1 MKQLFARYPALWL
14 ITGLILSALLQSLFA
29 SQAIGMQISFRN
41 DSDVMI
47 QSIKLDFG
55 NANGQSSLLT
65 LRIAPGETRPMLLN
79 HQPGMGFNVKVN
91 YADGRQQSFC
101 ALKGDPARERTLP
114 LQP

>member
-1 MKQLFARYPALWL
+1 MKQLFARYPVLWL
-14 ITGLILSALLQSLFA
+14 LTGLILSATLQPLLA
-29 SQAIGMQISFRN
+29 SQPAGMQINFRN
-41 DSDVMI
+41 DSDMMI

-79 HQPGMGFNVKVN
+79 HQPGMGFNVKVS

-101 ALKGDPARERTLP
+101 ALKGDPARERILP

>member
-1 MKQLFARYPALWL
+1 MKQLFTRYPVFWL
-14 ITGLILSALLQSLFA
+14 LIGLILSTALQPLFA
-29 SQAIGMQISFRN
+29 SQAVGMQVSFRN
-41 DSDVMI
+41 DSNVLI

-101 ALKGDPARERTLP
+101 ALKGDLNRERVLP